1 MTATRPRSSAQP
13 DDAAAGGISP
23 ALAAQPGFLLRVAAV
38 EAERR
43 WAEALPAG
51 LTPRLHLVLASVAAS
66 GPSSQQQLAD
76 RLSINRTVM
85 VSVVDELEGKGLLE
99 RSRNPADRRS
109 YALAITAAGRRAL
122 ARMDR
127 ATERADAS
135 LMALLGT
142 EQDEQLATRLGAIA
156 GVDPASSG
164 PGLDHHI
171 VFLLHAAHA
180 RVRERFEEH
189 LQPLGLTPA
198 LFGPLRTLQAS
209 GPTSQQRIANLLG
222 FSAAAIQQTFDRL
235 QADGLIERR
244 RNPADRRSYALQL
257 TPAGH
262 EAIRRAATAQN
273 ELADELLGDPHA
285 QQQLTTL
292 LLPIINA
299 AQTETQST
307 DA

>member
-1 MTATRPRSSAQP
+1 MTTISPRSRAQP
-13 DDAAAGGISP
+13 DAPAAGRISP

-85 VSVVDELEGKGLLE
+85 VSVVDELEAKGLLE
-99 RSRNPADRRS
+99 RARNPADRRS
-109 YALAITAAGRRAL
+109 YALAITVTGKRAL
-122 ARMDR
+122 TRMDR
-127 ATERADAS
+127 ATERADA
-135 LMALLGT
+135 ALT
-142 EQDEQLATRLGAIA
+142 ARFAPAQRKQLATRLGAIA
-156 GVDPASSG
+156 GRDPASSD
-164 PGLDHHI
+164 PV
-171 VFLLHAAHA
+171 VFLFHAAHA
-180 RVRERFEEH
+180 RVRERFAEH

-209 GPTSQQRIANLLG
+209 GPISQQRIADLLG

-244 RNPADRRSYALQL
+244 RNPADRRSYALKL
-257 TPAGH
+257 TPAGQ
-262 EAIRRAATAQN
+262 EAIRQATIAQDQV
-273 ELADELLGDPHA
+273 ADELLGDPAA

-292 LLPIINA
+292 LLPITNA
-299 AQTETQST
+299 AQPETESI

>member
-1 MTATRPRSSAQP
+1 MTTTSPRSRAGL
-13 DDAAAGGISP
+13 DDLAAGGISP

-51 LTPRLHLVLASVAAS
+51 LTPRLHLVLASLAAS
-66 GPSSQQQLAD
+66 GPFSQQQLAD

-85 VSVVDELEGKGLLE
+85 VSVVDELQDKGLVQ
-99 RSRNPADRRS
+99 RARNPADRRS
-109 YALAITAAGRRAL
+109 YALAITVDGRRAL
-122 ARMDR
+122 TRMDR
-127 ATERADAS
+127 ATKRADA
-135 LMALLGT
+135 ALTARLAPT
-142 EQDEQLATRLGAIA
+142 QRAQLATRLGAIA
-156 GVDPASSG
+156 GGDPATG
-164 PGLDHHI
+164 DPV

-180 RVRERFEEH
+180 RVRERFAEH

-209 GPTSQQRIANLLG
+209 GPISQQRIADLLG

-262 EAIRRAATAQN
+262 EAFRQAAAAEN

-292 LLPIINA
+292 LLPIA
-299 AQTETQST
+299 KADQPETENH